1 MSHHYRDQPPGTI
14 AIIGGA
20 GKTGSRVGA
29 QLGDRGHRVAVRSRS
44 TDPRFDWADP
54 DTYRTA
60 LAGVD
65 AAYISYY
72 PDISFPAAAGQ
83 LAVFGEVAAASGVRR
98 LVLLSG
104 RGEPEAVPAEDAI
117 RNAGAEW
124 TVLRCAWF
132 MQNFSEHFLTQPV
145 LDGTIALPA
154 SDTTEPFVDLDDVAE
169 VAVAALT
176 EPGHGG
182 QTYDLSGPEL
192 LSFHDIARE
201 LSAGLG
207 RDIGYLPIT
216 AAEYGAAALAA
227 GVPEEEIAPLTD
239 LFVRV
244 LDGHNSTLSPDLA
257 RVLGRS
263 PGRFADYVAR
273 TVRTGVWTGASVGAP
288 T

>member
-1 MSHHYRDQPPGTI
+1 MCIRD
-14 AIIGGA
+14 
-20 GKTGSRVGA
+20 R
-29 QLGDRGHRVAVRSRS
+29 
-44 TDPRFDWADP
+44 
-54 DTYRTA
+54 
-60 LAGVD
+60 
-65 AAYISYY
+65 
-72 PDISFPAAAGQ
+72 
-83 LAVFGEVAAASGVRR
+83 
-98 LVLLSG
+98 
-104 RGEPEAVPAEDAI
+104 EARDFEDAI